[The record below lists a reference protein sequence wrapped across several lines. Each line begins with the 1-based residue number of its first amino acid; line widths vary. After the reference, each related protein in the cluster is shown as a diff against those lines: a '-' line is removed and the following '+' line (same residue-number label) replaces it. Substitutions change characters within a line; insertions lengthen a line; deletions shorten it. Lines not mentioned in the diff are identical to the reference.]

1 MLLTCLGVETGEQT
15 RQSHPRRTRSTSGNK
30 WVSHTVCPCPPLAS
44 SSFLSPPR
52 GTASLPAPLS
62 GAVAEAGATAERG
75 AAASPCRPAWTSCG
89 QRDGAVRAAQ
99 PSPGAA
105 SRSRSAAHGAQH
117 GAAVRSRGAAVPAT
131 PEGTRR
137 PLCGGLG
144 GCPSRAHCAA
154 EPPSGLR
161 VYRLVLLL
169 REPPSPES
177 EAPGEQLLLLLP
189 GGIPRGPSR
198 SQAGGRAGAR
208 GSTYSLSHDRVSV
221 C

>member
-1 MLLTCLGVETGEQT
+1 MFGGRDGGTDPSIPPTKDQKYFWEQMGVTHCVSQPTPGQQLL
-15 RQSHPRRTRSTSGNK
+15 
-30 WVSHTVCPCPPLAS
+30 PLAS
-44 SSFLSPPR
+44 PGHR
-52 GTASLPAPLS
+52 QPARTP
-62 GAVAEAGATAERG
+62 ERG
-75 AAASPCRPAWTSCG
+75 CRRSRRDCRARGSGVPFSPSL
-89 QRDGAVRAAQ
+89 DELRAAGRGGPRSAAQ
-99 PSPGAA
+99 RSPGAA
-105 SRSRSAAHGAQH
+105 SRSRSAAHGAPH
-117 GAAVRSRGAAVPAT
+117 GAAVRSRGAAVPVT

-144 GCPSRAHCAA
+144 GCPSPAHCAA

-177 EAPGEQLLLLLP
+177 EAPGEQLLLLLLP

-198 SQAGGRAGAR
+198 SQAGGRAGAM